1 MLKEFE
7 QARDEHMRI
16 LTGKVE
22 GKKSSFIG
30 MDRRQ
35 SYVNLE
41 TLITEE
47 CQSDGELVEED
58 TRNTVSKSTDLKNF

>member
-1 MLKEFE
+1 
-7 QARDEHMRI
+7 MRI

-22 GKKSSFIG
+22 GKKSLF
-30 MDRRQ
+30 MNMERRQ

-47 CQSDGELVEED
+47 CQSDSELVEENESF
-58 TRNTVSKSTDLKNF
+58 RQSKSQELKN

>member
-1 MLKEFE
+1 
-7 QARDEHMRI
+7 MRI

-22 GKKSSFIG
+22 GKKSLF
-30 MDRRQ
+30 MNMERRQ

-47 CQSDGELVEED
+47 CGSDSELVEENEN
-58 TRNTVSKSTDLKNF
+58 TREFSKSQELKN